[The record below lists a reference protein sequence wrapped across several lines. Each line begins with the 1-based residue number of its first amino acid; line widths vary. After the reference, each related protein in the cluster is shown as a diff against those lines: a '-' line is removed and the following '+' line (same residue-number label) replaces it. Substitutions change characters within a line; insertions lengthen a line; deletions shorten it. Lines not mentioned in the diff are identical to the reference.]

1 LRFRSVAASL
11 LKMWRFRKS
20 IEEPRNNRWPA
31 RRTSGGCAARRSPMW
46 TESWRACGEILHN
59 SANHAVRLLNQ
70 PPTRPDVATTSRG
83 LTIGTI
89 GRDLTIATMGRDL
102 TTTDS
107 APPLPMIATRSVW
120 NGVVVDHQRSRDGC
134 FSWERAAGLH
144 LGGRGLGPVSGKAV
158 CRACMAGNSSRL
170 TRALRSMAGGCAAEE
185 ATSSIA
191 LTRPLNQTVLGSTD
205 GWN

>member
-1 LRFRSVAASL
+1 MRHRF

-59 SANHAVRLLNQ
+59 SADHAVRSLKQ
-70 PPTRPDVATTSRG
+70 APTRPDVAMTSRG

-89 GRDLTIATMGRDL
+89 GRDLTIATMGQGL
-102 TTTDS
+102 TTTNS

-134 FSWERAAGLH
+134 WYLDTGTPSRNSCPTGSNAKERC
-144 LGGRGLGPVSGKAV
+144 SGSK
-158 CRACMAGNSSRL
+158 CHNTKC
-170 TRALRSMAGGCAAEE
+170 
-185 ATSSIA
+185 
-191 LTRPLNQTVLGSTD
+191 
-205 GWN
+205 